1 MKSCI
6 FKILLFTTMALG
18 FRVEARTLLFQ
29 SNYDKFDLV
38 INGSSATVNGKPA
51 DLTSIQDILP
61 LITNPLGNTCPDIK
75 GRPDVTVKD
84 GSNTRTFY
92 VKQGLVSDGSNC
104 LNVAGDGLFYVP
116 LHRDF
121 LIGPKHDSLK
131 VKSPMKIF
139 RQGTK
144 IFEIR
149 KSSDG
154 WDSVNPEQLLNW
166 DFIERF
172 HNSMKDFGVRLRVQT
187 GIAEGKPK
195 MIVQSGDTAYE
206 FYKVTN
212 VMWAV
217 KKPGTNWLEAS
228 DDWSFWY
235 DFEPSQYEDRY
246 AADIR
251 EAQKT
256 GLSKEVRMGIL
267 DKLERTWSSNLRDLY
282 HKMVLNPSE
291 DPDIQEIAMRRLKRK
306 PSKETSG
313 VMVQFL
319 EQSTRDDLKDEAG
332 VILKVFYP
340 KGPKYSSKLSP
351 GERAKALEFWRNWW
365 NHNRDKN

>member
-1 MKSCI
+1 MQSSI
-6 FKILLFTTMALG
+6 FKILLFTTIALG
-18 FRVEARTLLFQ
+18 FRVEARTLIFQ
-29 SNYDKFDLV
+29 SASDKFDLV
-38 INGSSATVNGKPA
+38 LNGSSGTVNGKPA
-51 DLTSIQDILP
+51 DLNSIQDLLP
-61 LITNPLGNTCPDIK
+61 LITNPLGNTCPDLK

-84 GSNTRTFY
+84 GSSTRSFY
-92 VKQGLVSDGSNC
+92 VKQGLVSDGTNC
-104 LNVAGDGLFYVP
+104 LNIAGDGLFYVP

-121 LIGPKHDSLK
+121 LVGNKHDSLK
-131 VKSPMKIF
+131 IKSPMKIF

-144 IFEIR
+144 VFEIR
-149 KSSDG
+149 KGSDTWSSA
-154 WDSVNPEQLLNW
+154 NPDQLLNW

-172 HNSMKDFGVRLRVQT
+172 QNSLKDFDVRLRVQS

-195 MIVQSGDTAYE
+195 MIMQSGDATYE

-217 KKPGTNWLEAS
+217 KRPGINWLEAS

-246 AADIR
+246 AGDIR
-251 EAQKT
+251 EAQRSD
-256 GLSKEVRMGIL
+256 LSKEIRMGIL

-282 HKMVLNPSE
+282 HKLLLNPNE
-291 DPDIQEIAMRRLKRK
+291 DSDLQEVALRRLKRK

-319 EQSTRDDLKDEAG
+319 EQSTHDDLKDDAG

-351 GERAKALEFWRNWW
+351 GERAKALDFWRNWW
-365 NHNRDKN
+365 NRVRDKN